1 MTGPVLKN
9 ECLNNNNDNG
19 EDWES
24 ASPQNVPKINTSNL
38 SSDMETTDSSLLKLS
53 SVLVA
58 SYNCIDQTPSVVNK
72 ETNINWQIPLME
84 NTQSRKSPLN
94 CDMNS
99 ERSKEYPLN
108 VYQNSN
114 AEVNSNNIIEL
125 GSNNLPSFQGEG

>member
-1 MTGPVLKN
+1 
-9 ECLNNNNDNG
+9 
-19 EDWES
+19 
-24 ASPQNVPKINTSNL
+24 
-38 SSDMETTDSSLLKLS
+38 METTDSSLLKLS